1 MKAISGLA
9 LQFAPYDLPPPT
21 SCPPSHPLSSV
32 RMSLPVLPILRIL
45 RFYVLSSEDK
55 RACARSIAG
64 VLRCVDRNWR
74 EACDDDLV
82 WLQLCSSIWVR
93 TTLEWTGCNPA
104 ELDNIKNQHFSKHFV
119 GFGIG
124 RQYLTSEEA
133 KVAEKKM
140 MTVKKQIRT
149 AAAKLVSVA
158 DGAGGGHELRK
169 WLPTRHGSEDKV
181 LYATCIRSR
190 LATRMSGAD
199 VACGVAALLRSQPVS
214 VYGKN
219 ASSAC
224 GLNPRLVSN
233 ATLPSKKRTTH
244 PAAVSI
250 IPVEAGAFSR
260 STSSLA

>member
-9 LQFAPYDLPPPT
+9 LHFAPYDLPPPT
-21 SCPPSHPLSSV
+21 SCRPSHPLSSV

-104 ELDNIKNQHFSKHFV
+104 ELDNIKNQHFRKHFV

-149 AAAKLVSVA
+149 AEAKLVASRGRPIA
-158 DGAGGGHELRK
+158 LQARYAMSLRGGHELRK

-199 VACGVAALLRSQPVS
+199 VACGVAGLLRSQPVT

-233 ATLPSKKRTTH
+233 ATLPSK
-244 PAAVSI
+244 
-250 IPVEAGAFSR
+250 
-260 STSSLA
+260 